1 VHDFPV
7 DASPLTEHSS
17 QMLNPR
23 IDRTTPV
30 IVQGI
35 TGRAGRL
42 HTRLMRAYGT
52 NIVAGVSPR
61 AEVREVDGVP
71 VFPDCRSAV
80 AATGATTCVAFVG
93 AYDLLLAMQ
102 DAIAAGV
109 RYIVTPT
116 EGMPV
121 HDALRVKRLT
131 LEAGTIWV
139 GGSTPGMAVA
149 GEAKLGFLPSDAL
162 LPGGLGLLS
171 KSGTLSYESGYRLAR
186 RGVGTSVW
194 VGVGGDPVKGV
205 RYADLV
211 PFFAQDE
218 RTSGVLVIGEIGGH
232 EEEEF
237 AAALHRHAF
246 SKPVFALI
254 AGRTAPAG
262 VSMGHAG
269 ALVHGSHGT
278 FEAKRAAMENA
289 GVTVFDSLNA
299 MVEGICGRLR

>member
-1 VHDFPV
+1 
-7 DASPLTEHSS
+7 
-17 QMLNPR
+17 MINPR

-42 HTRLMRAYGT
+42 HTRLMKEYGT

-61 AEVREVDGVP
+61 ADRGDVEGVP

-80 AATGATTCVAFVG
+80 DATGACTCVAFVG
-93 AYDLLLAMQ
+93 AYDLLTAMQ
-102 DAIAAGV
+102 DAVSGGV

-121 HDALRVKRLT
+121 HDALRVRKLVSD
-131 LEAGTIWV
+131 AGVTWI
-139 GGSTPGMAVA
+139 GGSTPGMAIA
-149 GEAKLGFLPSDAL
+149 GEAKLGFLPNDAL
-162 LPGGLGLLS
+162 LPGSLALMS
-171 KSGTLSYESGYRLAR
+171 KSGTLSYESGYRLAQ

-194 VGVGGDPVKGV
+194 IGVGGDPVKGV

-211 PFFAQDE
+211 PFLAADE
-218 RTSGVLVIGEIGGH
+218 RTRGVLLIGEIGGH
-232 EEEEF
+232 DEEDF
-237 AAALHRHAF
+237 AATLRAERFA
-246 SKPVFALI
+246 KPVFALI
-254 AGRTAPAG
+254 AGRTAPSG

-278 FEAKRAAMENA
+278 FDAKRAALEGA
-289 GVTVFDSLNA
+289 GVTVFHTLNA
-299 MVEGICGRLR
+299 MVESVCRTL